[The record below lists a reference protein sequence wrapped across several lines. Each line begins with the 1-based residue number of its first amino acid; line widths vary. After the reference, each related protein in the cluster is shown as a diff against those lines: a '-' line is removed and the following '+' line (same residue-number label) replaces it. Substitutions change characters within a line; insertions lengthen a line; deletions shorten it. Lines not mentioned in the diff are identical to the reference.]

1 MYIALQDKANS
12 QNLGVGESFPYS
24 RGVDIQ
30 KTSNHSQCLMHQVS
44 GQMLSIGESLFI
56 LF

>member
-44 GQMLSIGESLFI
+44 GQTLSIGESLFI

>member
-30 KTSNHSQCLMHQVS
+30 KTSNHSQCQVP
-44 GQMLSIGESLFI
+44 GQKLSIGGSLFI